1 MRALALLLLLA
12 SGAPAFAQDA
22 PPEAPRSLEATLG
35 DLRLATAVRLALV
48 DDPRTRSLDVEV
60 VARDGV
66 VAIDGIDDPDYQ
78 AVAAQIVRGL
88 PGVRVLQGLGAAG
101 VSPEA
106 SGDVPEVRV
115 VPVREAPRVHV
126 VRRGDTLYG
135 IARRYDTTLD
145 ALVELNR
152 LRSTDIR
159 IGQRIRVR

>member
-1 MRALALLLLLA
+1 MRALVLLFVLA
-12 SGAPAFAQDA
+12 SGAPVLAQEAA
-22 PPEAPRSLEATLG
+22 PARSVEAALA

-48 DDPRTRSLDVEV
+48 DDPRTRALDVTV
-60 VARDGV
+60 TASGGV
-66 VAIDGIDDPDYQ
+66 VAVDGIDDPGVQ
-78 AVAAQIVRGL
+78 AAAAQIARGVS
-88 PGVRVLQGLGAAG
+88 GVRALQGLGVANL
-101 VSPEA
+101 SPEA
-106 SGDVPEVRV
+106 SGDAPEVHV

-135 IARRYDTTLD
+135 IARRYETTLD